1 MWMSVLNLVL
11 FVYSNE
17 SCQLHW
23 GLITVFTE
31 AAKVE
36 N

>member
-1 MWMSVLNLVL
+1 MRMSILKPVLV
-11 FVYSNE
+11 VYSNE